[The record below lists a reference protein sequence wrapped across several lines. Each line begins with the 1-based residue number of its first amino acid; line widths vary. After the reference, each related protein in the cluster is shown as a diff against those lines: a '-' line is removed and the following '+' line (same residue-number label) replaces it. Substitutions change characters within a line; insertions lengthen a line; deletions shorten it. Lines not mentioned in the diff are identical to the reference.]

1 MIVSKDGRY
10 LLIYLSKLDV
20 DSPNRFVYT
29 LFIIKKG

>member
-1 MIVSKDGRY
+1 LASKIGRY
-10 LLIYLSKLDV
+10 ILIYLSKLDV